1 MGETTRICDS
11 SLVLGFDRVCVFQVV
26 DESVP
31 RARVLSED
39 WAALLD
45 AMLLVPFLVP

>member
-1 MGETTRICDS
+1 MILLCFWGLI
-11 SLVLGFDRVCVFQVV
+11 VCVFFQVV